1 MRGVGEGKYVVSHIS
16 LFCAS
21 IKRILVFAHTFIE
34 QTKLSLLTKNLM
46 EYPFFRSIESNLSDL
61 VMFVR
66 EYARNNVVKW

>member
-1 MRGVGEGKYVVSHIS
+1 MRGVGGGKYVVSHIS
-16 LFCAS
+16 LFCSS

-34 QTKLSLLTKNLM
+34 QTKLSSLTKNLM